1 MRDSERE
8 TFSERECEAEM
19 QKRRLAR
26 TGLDVSIVGFGA
38 IKLPGVDE
46 QTAGRALN
54 RALDLG
60 MNFIDT
66 ARGYGDSERKI
77 GKTVGHRRGDFY
89 LGTKTA
95 ERSAKGLASELE
107 TSLRELRTDC
117 IDVYF
122 LHSVS
127 DRPTWNAVT
136 APNGALE
143 GAKRAKEQG
152 KIRHISVSIH
162 RDLNVM
168 KAAIESGEF
177 DVIMLAYSPVDS
189 EDVGPAILPLAKQ
202 HDLGV
207 VIMKG
212 LCGGALNS
220 YRDDAGVEPRPE
232 DPIVAGS
239 LRYIVSNDAVT
250 CVIPGM
256 KAAWQVEQNAAV
268 GRDFAPMSEQELRDF
283 TQRLGRLHKEFRYG
297 QVCLRCGYCQPCQ
310 EGILIPEIMRALDI
324 YQRYPDELKQ
334 MAIDL
339 YQSLAL
345 GPEACTE
352 CGSCAEKCPA
362 GLDIPARLKE
372 AAELFASLTGQA
384 R

>member
-1 MRDSERE
+1 V
-8 TFSERECEAEM
+8 
-19 QKRRLAR
+19 QKRRLGK
-26 TGLDVSIVGFGA
+26 TGLDVSIVSFGA
-38 IKLPGVDE
+38 IKLPEVDE
-46 QTAGRALN
+46 QTAGLALN

-66 ARGYGDSERKI
+66 ARGYGNSEEKI
-77 GKTVGHRRGDFY
+77 GKTVGHRRGEFH
-89 LGTKTA
+89 LATKTA
-95 ERSAKGLASELE
+95 ARDAKGLTSELE

-127 DRPTWNAVT
+127 DRATWNAVT
-136 APNGALE
+136 APKGALE
-143 GAKRAKEQG
+143 EAKRARQQG
-152 KIRHISVSIH
+152 KIRHLSVSIH

-168 KAAIESGEF
+168 KQAIESGEF

-189 EDVGPAILPLAKQ
+189 EDVAPAILPLAKQ
-202 HDLGV
+202 HDMGV

-220 YRDDAGVEPRPE
+220 YAQDAGVEPRPE
-232 DPIVAGS
+232 DPIVSGS
-239 LRYIVSNDAVT
+239 LRYILSNDAVS

-256 KAAWQVEQNAAV
+256 RAAWQVEQNAAV
-268 GRDFAPMSEQELRDF
+268 GRDFTPMSEQKLRDF
-283 TQRLGRLHKEFRYG
+283 VQRLGSLHKQFRYG

-310 EGILIPEIMRALDI
+310 EGILVPEIMRAMDI
-324 YQRYPDELKQ
+324 YRRYPDTLKQ
-334 MAIDL
+334 MAVDL
-339 YQSLAL
+339 YQSLEV
-345 GPEACTE
+345 GPEACAE
-352 CGSCAEKCPA
+352 CGSCTDKCPA

-372 AAELFASLTGQA
+372 AAEIFASLGKQS